1 MDLQNGDCLE
11 IMKDLDENSV
21 DLMFADLPYGQ
32 TSCKWD
38 TLINLELFWKEINRV
53 CKDDAAMIFTCSTKF
68 GYQLIKSNEKN
79 FRYDLVWVKSS
90 PCGFLNAK
98 KMPMKKH
105 ELIYVFYNKIP
116 KIYTEN
122 IELHH
127 QHKFL
132 NANKVVRTDKG
143 CDGLYGKES
152 HKVFIYDDKGKLRN
166 NEPRYEPPLPNSIIK
181 EENCKY
187 DVNKNA
193 YGGGKEGRI
202 KISKAKRE
210 HEIRYEPKLPTSIL
224 EIKSEKRK
232 HSTQKPVPL
241 MEWILK
247 YYSREGD
254 VVLDPTMGSGS
265 MGVACINM
273 KRLFIGIEKD
283 ENIFDIAFNR
293 LTIEV

>member
-11 IMKDLDENSV
+11 VMKDLDENSI

-32 TSCKWD
+32 TSCDWD

-53 CKDDAAMIFTCSTKF
+53 CKDDAAMIFTCTAKF

-132 NANKVVRTDKG
+132 NANSVIRDTKDYTNNSV
-143 CDGLYGKES
+143 LYGNIKRPDCMR
-152 HKVFIYDDKGKLRN
+152 KN
-166 NEPRYEPPLPNSIIK
+166 NESMYNPPLPNSIIK

-232 HSTQKPVPL
+232 HATQKPVPL

>member
-53 CKDDAAMIFTCSTKF
+53 CKDDAAMIFTCTAKF

-166 NEPRYEPPLPNSIIK
+166 NEPRYEPPLPNSVIRDTKDYTNNSVLYGNIKRPDCMRKNNESMYNPPLPNSII
-181 EENCKY
+181 
-187 DVNKNA
+187 
-193 YGGGKEGRI
+193 
-202 KISKAKRE
+202 
-210 HEIRYEPKLPTSIL
+210 

-232 HSTQKPVPL
+232 HATQKPVPL

>member
-1 MDLQNGDCLE
+1 
-11 IMKDLDENSV
+11 
-21 DLMFADLPYGQ
+21 
-32 TSCKWD
+32 
-38 TLINLELFWKEINRV
+38 
-53 CKDDAAMIFTCSTKF
+53 
-68 GYQLIKSNEKN
+68 
-79 FRYDLVWVKSS
+79 
-90 PCGFLNAK
+90 
-98 KMPMKKH
+98 
-105 ELIYVFYNKIP
+105 
-116 KIYTEN
+116 
-122 IELHH
+122 
-127 QHKFL
+127 
-132 NANKVVRTDKG
+132 VVRTDKG

-166 NEPRYEPPLPNSIIK
+166 NEPRYEPPLPNSVIRDTKDYTNNSVLYGNIKRPDCMRKNNESMYNPPLPNSII
-181 EENCKY
+181 
-187 DVNKNA
+187 
-193 YGGGKEGRI
+193 
-202 KISKAKRE
+202 
-210 HEIRYEPKLPTSIL
+210 

-232 HSTQKPVPL
+232 HATQKPVPL

>member
-53 CKDDAAMIFTCSTKF
+53 CKDDAAMIFTCTAKF

-132 NANKVVRTDKG
+132 NANKIRDTKDYTNNSV
-143 CDGLYGKES
+143 LYGNIKRPDCMR
-152 HKVFIYDDKGKLRN
+152 KN
-166 NEPRYEPPLPNSIIK
+166 NESMYNPPLPNSI
-181 EENCKY
+181 
-187 DVNKNA
+187 V
-193 YGGGKEGRI
+193 
-202 KISKAKRE
+202 
-210 HEIRYEPKLPTSIL
+210 

-232 HSTQKPVPL
+232 HATQKPVPL